1 MPIWAV
7 EGRDDIGYVAECN
20 TGVSV
25 EDADE
30 LEVRRTVDNLARRYL
45 GMTGDDFLALRAAG
59 RADELGDSPATLRVL
74 SAASLLD

>member
-1 MPIWAV
+1 MTL
-7 EGRDDIGYVAECN
+7 GYAAECH

-30 LEVRRTVDNLARRYL
+30 LMVRQTVDDLARRYL
-45 GMTGDDFLALRAAG
+45 SMTGDDFLALRAAG
-59 RADELGDSPATLRVL
+59 RVEELGDSPATLRVL